1 MHVKAKNLTHDNTWR
16 CPPGSELLIMPT
28 CIISSKGGFQCTH
41 ALDIMP
47 QCGEYPQSTGYHMHQ
62 RQRGSNIT
70 VHRYLLIMVEHH
82 LSCMYHIW
90 ERHTAYMLKYSSE
103 CFKNNDAVAPD

>member
-47 QCGEYPQSTGYHMHQ
+47 QCSEYPQVLDIACINAREDLTSPFIDT
-62 RQRGSNIT
+62 
-70 VHRYLLIMVEHH
+70 
-82 LSCMYHIW
+82 C
-90 ERHTAYMLKYSSE
+90 
-103 CFKNNDAVAPD
+103 